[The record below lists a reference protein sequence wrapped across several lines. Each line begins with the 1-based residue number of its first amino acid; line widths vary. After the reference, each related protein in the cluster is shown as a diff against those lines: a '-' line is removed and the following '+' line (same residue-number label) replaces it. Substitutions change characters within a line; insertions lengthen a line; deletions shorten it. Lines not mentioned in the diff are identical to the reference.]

1 MKRVIIMYE
10 NGRQVN
16 RYAAK
21 MIHKKKLKKL
31 YRRYW
36 WGRGLKGNSWEDYVA
51 HADEDDDLEYWKVW
65 YLSGARKF
73 ASDCSNSKLRSMFK
87 NELSYDDYDDMT
99 SLHHSQYKKYFD
111 YWWTIT

>member
-16 RYAAK
+16 RYEAK
-21 MIHKKKLKKL
+21 MIHKRKQKRL
-31 YRRYW
+31 YRRYF

-51 HADEDDDLEYWKVW
+51 HADEDD
-65 YLSGARKF
+65 
-73 ASDCSNSKLRSMFK
+73 NSKLRSMFK
-87 NELSYDDYDDMT
+87 DEYAHADYEDIC

-111 YWWTIT
+111 YWWTIV